1 MQLLFYF
8 LRRKR
13 SFKETAKRVTPS
25 SFSLILL
32 TRIDSVAASR
42 RTCSMLTVG
51 AWRIWTFQSTPLR
64 PSKTNYSKVSQ
75 QDFAAL
81 ADADSGKLDAGADVC
96 DFNYLG
102 NSFLNMMMSPR
113 SMIVS
118 CCCFLSDCTA
128 TVCGCGLRNVCFLLT
143 LSPRATVIWKQKK
156 TKESY
161 PLNSPIAPFWKRRRK
176 IILLRPAVRR
186 QSRKFSLHGTL
197 KTKNLM
203 QGEKYAVRPS
213 GNQVAQSLAG
223 WGKKNNQWVWSKV
236 EWIQSKRHTRSKE
249 VNSSVHRVGKVQSS
263 TLHRPMFNLASSK
276 FSSLQKHQFKVQF
289 KAHHKFS
296 PTRWNEFKKDSGT
309 QGGAQKC
316 CFFFFQS
323 FFFRCW
329 TSDSGGQNYVQNS
342 TRTGSKFKSNQQLNL
357 IRLNSKFQSNQPCN
371 TAKKKCLRIFG
382 QRYRA
387 LV

>member
-102 NSFLNMMMSPR
+102 NSFLNVMMSPR

-118 CCCFLSDCTA
+118 CCC
-128 TVCGCGLRNVCFLLT
+128 CFFCL
-143 LSPRATVIWKQKK
+143 
-156 TKESY
+156 
-161 PLNSPIAPFWKRRRK
+161 IAPRRFAGVVCATFAFYWHC
-176 IILLRPAVRR
+176 LHVR
-186 QSRKFSLHGTL
+186 Q
-197 KTKNLM
+197 
-203 QGEKYAVRPS
+203 
-213 GNQVAQSLAG
+213 
-223 WGKKNNQWVWSKV
+223 
-236 EWIQSKRHTRSKE
+236 
-249 VNSSVHRVGKVQSS
+249 
-263 TLHRPMFNLASSK
+263 
-276 FSSLQKHQFKVQF
+276 
-289 KAHHKFS
+289 
-296 PTRWNEFKKDSGT
+296 
-309 QGGAQKC
+309 
-316 CFFFFQS
+316 
-323 FFFRCW
+323 
-329 TSDSGGQNYVQNS
+329 
-342 TRTGSKFKSNQQLNL
+342 
-357 IRLNSKFQSNQPCN
+357 
-371 TAKKKCLRIFG
+371 
-382 QRYRA
+382 
-387 LV
+387 